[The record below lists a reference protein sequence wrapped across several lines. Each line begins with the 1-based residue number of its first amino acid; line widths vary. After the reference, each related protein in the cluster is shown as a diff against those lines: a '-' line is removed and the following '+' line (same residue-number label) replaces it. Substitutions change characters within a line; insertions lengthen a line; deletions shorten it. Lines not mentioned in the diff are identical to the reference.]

1 MWARVEY
8 GIVVEVT
15 GDDPQGRFHPSLL
28 WVDCPSSV
36 DIGWT
41 LIGDEWRE
49 PDLPSP
55 NEEEILRRKLRANN
69 ASYTAATLALT
80 ADYPQLEKDT
90 WPTQNEQAAAW
101 VADPEGA
108 VTPWIDLAA
117 IERGIDREE
126 YLRRTLVKAEQFKIL
141 SAFLTGRRQRYE
153 DKIKAGGDPLLDYA
167 LTAAVRAQLQQVA
180 IDGMSLPAAE
190 LKGVL

>member
-1 MWARVEY
+1 MIDWSKMQTA
-8 GIVVEVT
+8 GQKAEVQAAYNLKSRIA
-15 GDDPQGRFHPSLL
+15 D
-28 WVDCPSSV
+28 
-36 DIGWT
+36 
-41 LIGDEWRE
+41 
-49 PDLPSP
+49 
-55 NEEEILRRKLRANN
+55 NN
-69 ASYTAATLALT
+69 TAYESATKALT

-117 IERGIDREE
+117 RERGIGREE

-153 DKIKAGGDPLLDYA
+153 DEIKAGGDPLLDYA
-167 LTAAVRAQLQQVA
+167 LTPAVLAQLQQVA

-190 LKGVL
+190 LRGVL

>member
-1 MWARVEY
+1 MTTHVFAEVGSGFQQVGGERPDGWVLMQGERPGADHLANSDGSWAVSTVALKAKRV
-8 GIVVEVT
+8 
-15 GDDPQGRFHPSLL
+15 S
-28 WVDCPSSV
+28 
-36 DIGWT
+36 
-41 LIGDEWRE
+41 
-49 PDLPSP
+49 
-55 NEEEILRRKLRANN
+55 ANN
-69 ASYTAATLALT
+69 EAYTKATAAHT

-108 VTPWIDLAA
+108 ITPWIDVAA
-117 IERGIDREE
+117 RERGIDREE

-153 DKIKAGGDPLLDYA
+153 DEIKAGGDPVLDYA
-167 LTAAVRAQLQQVA
+167 LTPAVLAKLQKVA

-190 LKGVL
+190 LRGVL